1 MNRRKLAELTSGLGA
16 LVLGIGLGALGAPWI
31 GRAAAPIAAV
41 GLVAHAFGMWDGHR
55 QDARPDGIYVVAPG
69 GLLEAGRH
77 HVLETDAEILADG
90 LHCGADGAR
99 LGIGP
104 TGHVIGRGPLLERAQ
119 AVCVAAARPL

>member
-55 QDARPDGIYVVAPG
+55 QDARGHLDSPPWVRVLYWLCW
-69 GLLEAGRH
+69 LL
-77 HVLETDAEILADG
+77 L
-90 LHCGADGAR
+90 
-99 LGIGP
+99 
-104 TGHVIGRGPLLERAQ
+104 
-119 AVCVAAARPL
+119 AAALLPLAAAVR